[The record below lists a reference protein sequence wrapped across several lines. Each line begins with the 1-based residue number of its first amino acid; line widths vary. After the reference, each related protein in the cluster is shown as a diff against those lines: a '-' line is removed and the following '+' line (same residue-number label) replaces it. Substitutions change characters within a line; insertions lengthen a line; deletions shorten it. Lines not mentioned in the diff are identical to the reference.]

1 MKQSLERIEVSFLS
15 RVFQGG
21 VFEEVLLYNE
31 RYIETVIALPT
42 QSDLDFEVL
51 LDTVAN
57 SEQGFLQVV

>member
-1 MKQSLERIEVSFLS
+1 M
-15 RVFQGG
+15 
-21 VFEEVLLYNE
+21 EVLLYNE

-57 SEQGFLQVV
+57 SERGFL

>member
-51 LDTVAN
+51 
-57 SEQGFLQVV
+57 

>member
-57 SEQGFLQVV
+57 SERGFL

>member
-31 RYIETVIALPT
+31 RYIESVIALPT

-57 SEQGFLQVV
+57 SERGFL

>member
-31 RYIETVIALPT
+31 RYIESVIALPT

-57 SEQGFLQVV
+57 SERGFLLVV